1 MRPHIKYLKKLG
13 ACSVAVDWAKQ
24 YDSLQEAWDV
34 CECGDWMLWL
44 KGAQPDCPRQ
54 ELVLAAC
61 ECARLAL
68 PYVPDGETR
77 PLAAI
82 ETAEDWARGGKSTL
96 KQVRNA
102 ANAAYAATAA
112 ANAAFAAFAA
122 ANASYAVHGKTP
134 RECADIARKYWPEIT
149 MPEN

>member
-34 CECGDWMLWL
+34 CERGDWMLWL

-96 KQVRNA
+96 EQVRNA

>member
-61 ECARLAL
+61 ECARLVL

-96 KQVRNA
+96 EQVRNA